1 MVMPY
6 TTPQPDQL
14 GPAASPP
21 GPDLGQLDRLLG
33 DVLFESVV
41 AQTARAVIYRIRLG
55 ASDGRLL
62 ALKVALA
69 PSDAEDLARFR
80 HEVRLLSEAR
90 HPHVV
95 AVSDFGVL
103 PGDYPFLAMELLSAE
118 SLGERLEGRGWD
130 AFYEAAL
137 QAAAGLAHIHRQ
149 GVLHMDLKPRNL
161 GLVPGAEI
169 QVKILDFGLAQ
180 AVCEPLDRRIR
191 GTLAYAAPEVLLQDS
206 YDQRADLYSLGMTL
220 YELATGVLPSAGDDR
235 TAIRFH
241 LEGEI
246 PDPRRSRPD
255 MPAALAE
262 ILCRL
267 LRRDPR
273 ERYSGAG
280 QLLAALS
287 QAAGRASDPSV
298 LALSR
303 GALLASRLVG
313 RDDIVQRLRAA
324 LAAAAGG
331 SGGVLV
337 LEGGEG
343 MGKSRLLREF
353 RLLAAVDG
361 ARVARGH
368 GLAERARPL
377 GPFLEAAAALGVE
390 VKAPFEAAREE
401 WEPRERFRLYR
412 EISDRLTTCAAAG
425 PPVVLLLDDLHLA
438 DEESEEMLAFLAGE
452 LTAARVLVVA
462 SRRPGEDAAPSEA
475 AGSGSAPGLSSIR
488 LAPLERTGTTLLV
501 DACLGTSGLPG
512 TFYDWVHTQAEGS
525 PALTQQLLRHL
536 VEERVLQ
543 FRDGEWKPSLAALA
557 RWASAPGGLEAM
569 DWQRLA
575 ALPAPEREVIEAA
588 SVIAE
593 PFDLDL
599 LARLLG
605 QDPQALYG
613 RLAALRSQG
622 VLDRLLESGGEVH
635 AFPRRRFRQAL
646 YASLD
651 VGRRALLHRRLA
663 EILAARPAPEA
674 GGGERAAAVADHFWR
689 GGERGRALPYL
700 VAAAESATA
709 VYGHAQA
716 AALYGRA
723 AEAAAE
729 RGEASLAAR
738 LRMAQAEALSAGG
751 AFVRALR
758 VYHDLLRLPEAE
770 EAGPGFLAMVHA
782 RQGRLHSRLGEH
794 EAALESHTQG
804 LARLGADPAPAGEAE
819 LAPASAPSMTRG
831 VMLVGSSD
839 RREVEPKAETSLEIE
854 LLQGKATALRDLA
867 QWDAA
872 FVSAREALARAGAL
886 RLERQRAQLLNTLGT
901 IYSARG
907 DWRRAGRLLRRG
919 LRVSERAGDEA
930 LCLTLR
936 NNLGNVFWKTGDYE
950 RALALY
956 SHNLAHCERT
966 HDPWGQIFA
975 LNNLG
980 ILECSRGNW
989 RAAREPLTRSLELK
1003 RRLGARGNEALALLN
1018 LGEVEEV
1025 LGNWQRAERHYG
1037 RALKLLE
1044 RAPEGAERFAALAQL
1059 ASLDRKRGREAE
1071 AERRAREALAGAERL
1086 GDRDLLALCYH
1097 QLGLIEKDHESW
1109 EPAAEHLG
1117 KALELV
1123 EATGTP
1129 RALARV
1135 HVSLAD
1141 LALRRGQVDLAAR
1154 HAAAARQRV
1163 EALGDRL
1170 TQAKLL
1176 AAEARLAGLRDDVD
1190 GCERLFAESV
1200 RLFEELETPYEYA
1213 RGLYEWGLRTWNVD
1227 TALERLGRALVAFE
1241 RLGAEHEARRTS
1253 GAIERI
1259 REHQRSRAG
1268 RAGVDTLYEVVK
1280 VINSTLDLSQVLN
1293 RTMDLV
1299 LERLGAERGMIAL
1312 LEPITRELELAVV
1325 RNLGE
1330 EDETEGRRL
1339 SESVVRK
1346 VIDSREPILAADALA
1361 DRRFAGADSI
1371 VARHIV
1377 SILCVPL
1384 AIRDRLA
1391 GAIYVDHRR
1400 SSHLFGERD
1409 LQFLVAFADQ
1419 AAIAI
1424 ENARLYGE
1432 IDAARLRLKEENES
1446 LRREILSSHSLGTLI
1461 GKSRSIAE
1469 LKTMLERVAQSP
1481 STVLI
1486 RGESGTG
1493 KGLVA
1498 RIIHAISP
1506 RRQGPFVA
1514 FNCAALPESLVESE
1528 LFGHERGAFTG
1539 AAGQKLGRF
1548 EIAHHGTIFLDEVG
1562 KISRAVQA
1570 KLLRVVEDKEFERVG
1585 GTRTLKVDVRI
1596 IAATNLD
1603 LEQAIHSNEFRED
1616 LYYRLNIIPIVLP
1629 PLRERR
1635 EDVPYL
1641 VQHFLAKISRDMGLV
1656 RKELDPDV
1664 LDLFYA
1670 YRWPGNV
1677 RELEAAIHRALV
1689 LSGSDRL
1696 EVPDFHWIAVHAGA
1710 ATAAASAD
1718 AAPPA
1723 IQLGQ
1728 GGYPS
1733 ALDRYD
1739 RQLIAAALA
1748 QSGGRIRETARLLGI
1763 ARNTLKA
1770 KMKRFGLEVEG

>member
-1 MVMPY
+1 MVLMPH
-6 TTPQPDQL
+6 TTPEPE
-14 GPAASPP
+14 PVARAAPSS
-21 GPDLGQLDRLLG
+21 GPDLAQLDQLLG
-33 DVLFESVV
+33 DVLFEAVI
-41 AQTARAVIYRIRLG
+41 ARTARAVIYRIRTG
-55 ASDGRLL
+55 SPGGRPL
-62 ALKVALA
+62 ALKIALA

-95 AVSDFGVL
+95 EVSDFGVL
-103 PGDYPFLAMELLSAE
+103 PGDYPFVAMELLAGETLAE
-118 SLGERLEGRGWD
+118 KLEGRGWG
-130 AFYEAAL
+130 AFYDAAL

-149 GVLHMDLKPRNL
+149 GVMHMDLKPRNL
-161 GLVPGAEI
+161 GLVPGAE
-169 QVKILDFGLAQ
+169 VHLKILDFGLAQ

-206 YDQRADLYSLGMTL
+206 YDHRADLYSLGMTL

-241 LEGEI
+241 LAGDI
-246 PDPRRSRPD
+246 PDPRRHRPE
-255 MPAALAE
+255 MPPELAE
-262 ILCRL
+262 ILLRL

-273 ERYSGAG
+273 ERYASAG

-287 QAAGRASDPSV
+287 QAAGRGSDPSV

-303 GALLASRLVG
+303 GTLLASRLVG
-313 RDDIVQRLRAA
+313 RDEILQRLRGD
-324 LAAAAGG
+324 LAAAAEGH
-331 SGGVLV
+331 GGVLL

-361 ARVARGH
+361 ARVARGR
-368 GLAERARPL
+368 GLPERSQPL
-377 GPFLEAAAALGVE
+377 GPFLEAAAGLGVA
-390 VKAPFEAAREE
+390 VKAPLAAAHEE
-401 WEPRERFRLYR
+401 WEGAKAFAPGSDQCPGAPSVARPARRAPEPRERFRLYR
-412 EISDRLTTCAAAG
+412 EISDRLTASAAAG

-438 DEESEEMLAFLAGE
+438 DEESEAMLAFLAGE

-462 SRRPGEDAAPSEA
+462 TRRPSDEAGGGEQGG
-475 AGSGSAPGLSSIR
+475 AGLAPGLSSIW
-488 LAPLERTGTTLLV
+488 LAPLDRAGTTLLV
-501 DACLGTSGLPG
+501 DACLGTSGLPAS
-512 TFYDWVHTQAEGS
+512 FYDWVHTQAEGS

-536 VEERVLQ
+536 VEDHVVH

-557 RWASAPGGLEAM
+557 RWASAPGGIEAM
-569 DWQRLA
+569 DWQRLT
-575 ALPAPEREVIEAA
+575 ALPEPEREVLEAA

-593 PFDLDL
+593 PFDLEL

-605 QDPQALYG
+605 QDPQVVYG
-613 RLAALRSQG
+613 RLAMLRTQGALE
-622 VLDRLLESGGEVH
+622 RLLESGGEVY

-646 YASLD
+646 YGSLD
-651 VGRRALLHRRLA
+651 LARRSLLHRRLA
-663 EILAARPAPEA
+663 EILETRPEPD
-674 GGGERAAAVADHFWR
+674 AAVAEHFWR
-689 GGERGRALPYL
+689 AGERGRALPYL
-700 VAAAESATA
+700 IAAAESATA

-716 AALYGRA
+716 AVLYGRA

-729 RGEASLAAR
+729 RGEAAGAAR

-751 AFVRALR
+751 SFVRALR
-758 VYHDLLRLPEAE
+758 VYHDLLRLTEVE
-770 EAGPGFLAMVHA
+770 EAGLGFLALVCA
-782 RQGRLHSRLGEH
+782 RKGRLHSRLGEH
-794 EAALESHTQG
+794 EAALESHGEG
-804 LARLGADPAPAGEAE
+804 LARLAGAAGAADDAGEPEAQ
-819 LAPASAPSMTRG
+819 
-831 VMLVGSSD
+831 
-839 RREVEPKAETSLEIE
+839 TSLEID
-854 LLQGKATALRDLA
+854 LLQGKALALRDLA
-867 QWDAA
+867 QWEAA
-872 FVSAREALARAGAL
+872 FAAAREALARAGAL

-901 IYSARG
+901 IFSARG
-907 DWRRAGRLLRRG
+907 DWRRAGRLLRRA
-919 LRVSERAGDEA
+919 LRVGERAGDEA

-936 NNLGNVFWKTGDYE
+936 NNLGNVLWKTGDYE
-950 RALALY
+950 QALALH
-956 SHNLAHCERT
+956 SRNLEHCERT

-989 RAAREPLTRSLELK
+989 RAAREPLTRSLEIK
-1003 RRLGARGNEALALLN
+1003 RRLAARGNEALALLN

-1025 LGNWQRAERHYG
+1025 LGNWQRAERHYT

-1044 RAPEGAERFAALAQL
+1044 RSPEGAERFAALAQL
-1059 ASLDRKRGREAE
+1059 ASLERKRGRAAD
-1071 AERRAREALAGAERL
+1071 AERRAREALAGAERI
-1086 GDRDLLALCYH
+1086 GDRDLVAHCCH
-1097 QLGLIEKDHESW
+1097 QLGLIEKDRESW
-1109 EPAAEHLG
+1109 DAAAEHLG
-1117 KALELV
+1117 RALELV
-1123 EATGTP
+1123 EATGT
-1129 RALARV
+1129 RQALARV
-1135 HVSLAD
+1135 HISLAD
-1141 LALRRGQVDLAAR
+1141 LALRRSQLEVAAH
-1154 HAAAARQRV
+1154 HAAEARRRV

-1170 TQAKLL
+1170 ARAKLL
-1176 AAEARLAGLRDDVD
+1176 AAEARLAGVRDDVD
-1190 GCERLFAESV
+1190 GCERLFAEAV
-1200 RLFEELETPYEYA
+1200 RLCEELETPYEYA
-1213 RGLYEWGLRTWNVD
+1213 RTLYEWGLRTWNLD

-1241 RLGAEHEARRTS
+1241 RLGAETEARRTS
-1253 GAIERI
+1253 GALERI

-1268 RAGVDTLYEVVK
+1268 RAGADTLYEVVK
-1280 VINSTLDLSQVLN
+1280 VINSSLDLQQVLD

-1330 EDETEGRRL
+1330 DDRAEGRKL

-1346 VIDSREPILAADALA
+1346 VIDSREPILAVDAMADQ
-1361 DRRFAGADSI
+1361 RFAGAESI

-1384 AIRDRLA
+1384 AIRDRPA

-1432 IDAARLRLKEENES
+1432 IDAARVRLKEENEA
-1446 LRREILSSHSLGTLI
+1446 LRREILSSHHLGSLI
-1461 GKSRSIAE
+1461 GKSRAIAE

-1498 RIIHAISP
+1498 RIIHTVSP
-1506 RRQGPFVA
+1506 LRQGPFVA
-1514 FNCAALPESLVESE
+1514 FNCAALPETLVESE
-1528 LFGHERGAFTG
+1528 LFGHEKGAFTG
-1539 AAGQKLGRF
+1539 AAGQKPGRF
-1548 EIAHHGTIFLDEVG
+1548 ELAHHGTIFIDEVG

-1596 IAATNLD
+1596 VAATNLD
-1603 LEQAIHSNEFRED
+1603 LEQAIHRNEFRED

-1635 EDVPYL
+1635 EDIPYL
-1641 VQHFLAKISRDMGLV
+1641 VQHFLTKISRDMGLQ
-1656 RKELDPDV
+1656 RKELDPAV

-1689 LSGSDRL
+1689 LSGSERL
-1696 EVPDFHWIAVHAGA
+1696 EVGDFHWIAAQTGA
-1710 ATAAASAD
+1710 AAAEAAGTAA
-1718 AAPPA
+1718 PA
-1723 IQLGQ
+1723 IQLAQ
-1728 GGYPS
+1728 GGYAS
-1733 ALDRYD
+1733 AVDRYD
-1739 RQLIAAALA
+1739 RQLVTAALA
-1748 QSGGRIRETARLLGI
+1748 QSGGKIRETARLLGI

-1770 KMKRFGLEVEG
+1770 KMKKFGLEAEG

>member
-1 MVMPY
+1 MVLVPE
-6 TTPQPDQL
+6 TTPEPDRL
-14 GPAASPP
+14 TALPRVTG
-21 GPDLGQLDRLLG
+21 GPDLAQLDRLLG
-33 DVLFESVV
+33 DVLFEAVV
-41 AQTARAVIYRIRLG
+41 ARTSRAAVYRVRVG
-55 ASDGRLL
+55 SPDGRPL
-62 ALKVALA
+62 ALKVALS

-90 HPHVV
+90 HPNVV
-95 AVSDFGVL
+95 EVSDFGVL
-103 PGDYPFLAMELLSAE
+103 PGDYPFLAMELLAAE
-118 SLGERLEGRGWD
+118 TLAERLEGCGWED
-130 AFYEAAL
+130 FYEAAI

-149 GVLHMDLKPRNL
+149 GIVHMDLKPRNL
-161 GLVPGAEI
+161 GLVPGEGLHL
-169 QVKILDFGLAQ
+169 KILDFGLAQ

-220 YELATGVLPSAGDDR
+220 YELATRTLPSAGDDR

-241 LEGEI
+241 LEGEV

-255 MPAALAE
+255 MPPALADV
-262 ILCRL
+262 LKRL

-273 ERYSGAG
+273 ERYAGAG

-313 RDDIVQRLRAA
+313 RDEILQRLRAA
-324 LAAAAGG
+324 LAGAGEG
-331 SGGVLV
+331 RGGVLV

-353 RLLAAVDG
+353 RLLAAIDG
-361 ARVARGH
+361 ARVARGR
-368 GLAERARPL
+368 GLPERAQPL

-390 VKAPFEAAREE
+390 VEAPLAVAEEE

-412 EISDRLTTCAAAG
+412 EIFDRLTACAAEG

-452 LTAARVLVVA
+452 PSAARVLVVA
-462 SRRPGEDAAPSEA
+462 SRRLAEETAA
-475 AGSGSAPGLSSIR
+475 AGAPAAGDPGGGLAPGLATIW
-488 LAPLERTGTTLLV
+488 LAPLDRAGTTLLV
-501 DACLGTSGLPG
+501 DACLGTAGLPA
-512 TFYDWVHTQAEGS
+512 TFYDWVHTQVDGS
-525 PALTQQLLRHL
+525 PASTQQLLRHL

-543 FRDGEWKPSLAALA
+543 FRDGEWKPSLPALA
-557 RWASAPGGLEAM
+557 RWASAPGSLEAM

-575 ALPAPEREVIEAA
+575 ALPEPERQVLEAA
-588 SVIAE
+588 AVVAE
-593 PFDLDL
+593 PFDLEL

-605 QDPQALYG
+605 EEPQLLYG
-613 RLAALRSQG
+613 RLAQLRALG
-622 VLDRLLESGGEVH
+622 LLERLLESGGEVY

-646 YASLD
+646 YGSLD
-651 VGRRALLHRRLA
+651 TARRAALHRRLA
-663 EILAARPAPEA
+663 EILEAHAGPAA
-674 GGGERAAAVADHFWR
+674 GGGELAAGHPAAAVAGQRMAAVAEHFWR
-689 GGERGRALPYL
+689 AGERGRALPYL

-716 AALYGRA
+716 ASLYGRA

-729 RGEASLAAR
+729 RGESATAAR
-738 LRMAQAEALSAGG
+738 MRMEQAEALSAGG
-751 AFVRALR
+751 SFVRALR
-758 VYHDLLRLPEAE
+758 VYHDLLRLPEAA
-770 EAGPGFLAMVHA
+770 EAGAAFLARVYV
-782 RQGRLHSRLGEH
+782 RKGRLHGRLGEH
-794 EAALESHTQG
+794 EAALESHEEG
-804 LARLGADPAPAGEAE
+804 LAQLAGVAAGEEGDA
-819 LAPASAPSMTRG
+819 LPALPA
-831 VMLVGSSD
+831 LN
-839 RREVEPKAETSLEIE
+839 IE
-854 LLQGKATALRDLA
+854 LLQGKALALRDLS
-867 QWDAA
+867 QWEAA
-872 FVSAREALARAGAL
+872 FSAAREALARAGAL
-886 RLERQRAQLLNTLGT
+886 GLERQRAQLLNTLGS
-901 IYSARG
+901 IFSARG
-907 DWRRAGRLLRRG
+907 DWRRAGRLLRRA
-919 LRVSERAGDEA
+919 LKVAERAGDEA

-936 NNLGNVFWKTGDYE
+936 NNLGNVLWKTGAFE
-950 RALALY
+950 PALALY
-956 SHNLAHCERT
+956 SSNLEHCERT
-966 HDPWGQIFA
+966 RDPWGQIFA

-989 RAAREPLTRSLELK
+989 KAAREPLQRSLELK
-1003 RRLGARGNEALALLN
+1003 RRLGARGNEALALVN

-1025 LGNWQRAERHYG
+1025 LGNWQRAERNYA

-1044 RAPEGAERFAALAQL
+1044 RSPGHAERFAALAQL
-1059 ASLDRKRGREAE
+1059 ASLDRKRGRA
-1071 AERRAREALAGAERL
+1071 ADSERRAREAAAGAERI
-1086 GDRDLLALCYH
+1086 GDRDLLAHCYH
-1097 QLGLIEKDHESW
+1097 QLGLLEKDRESW
-1109 EPAAEHLG
+1109 DAAADLLG
-1117 KALELV
+1117 RALELV
-1123 EATGTP
+1123 EGTGSLQ
-1129 RALARV
+1129 ALARV

-1141 LALRRGQVDLAAR
+1141 LALRRTQLDAAAR
-1154 HAAAARQRV
+1154 HAAEARRRV
-1163 EALGDRL
+1163 EALGDQL
-1170 TQAKLL
+1170 TRAKLL
-1176 AAEARLAGLRDDVD
+1176 AAEARLSGLRDDID

-1200 RLFEELETPYEYA
+1200 RLCEQLETPYEYA
-1213 RGLYEWGLRTWNVD
+1213 RALYEWGLRTWNLD
-1227 TALERLGRALVAFE
+1227 TALERLGRALAAFE
-1241 RLGAEHEARRTS
+1241 RLGAETEARRTK
-1253 GAIERI
+1253 GAVERI
-1259 REHQRSRAG
+1259 REHRRVRGG
-1268 RAGVDTLYEVVK
+1268 RAAGDTLYEVVK
-1280 VINSTLDLSQVLN
+1280 VINSTLDLGEVLN

-1299 LERLGAERGMIAL
+1299 LERLGAERGMIVL
-1312 LEPITRELELAVV
+1312 LEPITKDLQLAAV
-1325 RNLGE
+1325 RNLGGAAGE
-1330 EDETEGRRL
+1330 AEAEGRRL
-1339 SESVVRK
+1339 SESVVRR
-1346 VIDSREPILAADALA
+1346 VIEGREPILAADAMA
-1361 DRRFAGADSI
+1361 DQRFAEAESI
-1371 VARHIV
+1371 VTRHIV

-1384 AIRDRLA
+1384 AIRDRTA

-1409 LQFLVAFADQ
+1409 LRFLTAFADQ

-1432 IDAARLRLKEENES
+1432 IDAARVRLKEENES
-1446 LRREILSSHSLGTLI
+1446 LRREVLSSHSLGSLI
-1461 GKSRSIAE
+1461 GRSRAIAE

-1498 RIIHAISP
+1498 RIIHAVSP

-1514 FNCAALPESLVESE
+1514 FNCAALPETLVESE

-1548 EIAHHGTIFLDEVG
+1548 ELAHHGTIFLDEVG
-1562 KISRAVQA
+1562 KVSRAVQS

-1603 LEQAIHSNEFRED
+1603 LEQAIHRNEFRED

-1641 VQHFLAKISRDMGLV
+1641 VQHFLGKISRDMGLE
-1656 RKELDPDV
+1656 RKELDPAV

-1670 YRWPGNV
+1670 YRWPGNI

-1696 EVPDFHWIAVHAGA
+1696 EVPDFHWIAVQAGA
-1710 ATAAASAD
+1710 AAGLSDT
-1718 AAPPA
+1718 APPA
-1723 IQLGQ
+1723 VQLAQ
-1728 GGYPS
+1728 GGYTA

-1739 RQLIAAALA
+1739 RQLLAAALA
-1748 QSGGRIRETARLLGI
+1748 QSGGKIRETARLLGI

-1770 KMKRFGLEVEG
+1770 KMRRLGLEAEG

>member
-1 MVMPY
+1 LIPH
-6 TTPQPDQL
+6 TTPEPDYV
-14 GPAASPP
+14 ARVAPP
-21 GPDLGQLDRLLG
+21 SGPDLSQLDRLLG
-33 DVLFESVV
+33 DVLFEAVIARTS
-41 AQTARAVIYRIRLG
+41 RAVIYRIRVG
-55 ASDGRLL
+55 SPDGRPL
-62 ALKVALA
+62 ALKIALA

-95 AVSDFGVL
+95 EVSDFGVL
-103 PGDYPFLAMELLSAE
+103 PGDYPFLAMELLADQTLAE
-118 SLGERLEGRGWD
+118 KLAGRGWG
-130 AFYEAAL
+130 AFYDAAL

-149 GVLHMDLKPRNL
+149 GVVHMDLKPRNL
-161 GLVPGAEI
+161 GLVPGED
-169 QVKILDFGLAQ
+169 VHLKILDFGLAQ

-246 PDPRRSRPD
+246 DDPRRHRPE
-255 MPAALAE
+255 MPPELAE
-262 ILCRL
+262 ILRRL
-267 LRRDPR
+267 LRRDPS
-273 ERYSGAG
+273 ERYASAG

-287 QAAGRASDPSV
+287 QAAGRGSDASV

-303 GALLASRLVG
+303 GTLLASRLVG
-313 RDDIVQRLRAA
+313 RDEILLRLRAA
-324 LAAAAGG
+324 LAAAAAGQ
-331 SGGVLV
+331 GGVLV

-353 RLLAAVDG
+353 RLLAAVEG
-361 ARVARGH
+361 ARVARGR
-368 GLAERARPL
+368 GLPERTQPL
-377 GPFLEAAAALGVE
+377 GPFLEAAAGLGVE
-390 VKAPFEAAREE
+390 VKAPFEAAHEE
-401 WEPRERFRLYR
+401 WEGAKAFAPGSDQGLGAPSVARPARRAPRPRERFRLYR
-412 EISDRLTTCAAAG
+412 EISDRLTACAAGG
-425 PPVVLLLDDLHLA
+425 PPVALLLDDLHLA
-438 DEESEEMLAFLAGE
+438 GEESEEMLAFLAGE

-462 SRRPGEDAAPSEA
+462 TRRPCEET
-475 AGSGSAPGLSSIR
+475 AGSEPGGSGVSPGLSSIR
-488 LAPLERTGTTLLV
+488 LAPLDRGGTTLLV
-501 DACLGTSGLPG
+501 DACLGTAGLPA
-512 TFYDWVHTQAEGS
+512 TFYDWVHAQAEGS

-536 VEERVLQ
+536 VEDHVLH

-569 DWQRLA
+569 DWQRLT
-575 ALPAPEREVIEAA
+575 ALPEPEREVLEAA

-593 PFDLDL
+593 PFDLEL

-605 QDPQALYG
+605 QEPQVLYG
-613 RLAALRSQG
+613 RLATLRTEGALE
-622 VLDRLLESGGEVH
+622 RLLESGGEVYC
-635 AFPRRRFRQAL
+635 FPRRRFRQAL
-646 YASLD
+646 YGSLD
-651 VGRRALLHRRLA
+651 LGRRGVLHRRLA
-663 EILAARPAPEA
+663 EILETRPEPDAA
-674 GGGERAAAVADHFWR
+674 GGERVAAVAEHFWR
-689 GGERGRALPYL
+689 AGEHGRALPYL
-700 VAAAESATA
+700 VAAAERATA

-716 AALYGRA
+716 AALYCRA

-729 RGEASLAAR
+729 RGEAAAAAR

-751 AFVRALR
+751 SFVRALR

-770 EAGPGFLAMVHA
+770 EAGPGFLALVHV
-782 RQGRLHSRLGEH
+782 RKGRLHSRLGEH
-794 EAALESHTQG
+794 EAALESHERG
-804 LARLGADPAPAGEAE
+804 LARSSGPGSRAADDGDEAQ
-819 LAPASAPSMTRG
+819 
-831 VMLVGSSD
+831 
-839 RREVEPKAETSLEIE
+839 TSLEIE
-854 LLQGKATALRDLA
+854 LLQGKALALRDLA
-867 QWDAA
+867 QWEAA
-872 FVSAREALARAGAL
+872 FASAREALSRAGAL

-901 IYSARG
+901 IFSARG
-907 DWRRAGRLLRRG
+907 DWRRAGRLLRRA
-919 LRVSERAGDEA
+919 LRVGERAGDEA

-936 NNLGNVFWKTGDYE
+936 NNLGNVLWKTGDYE
-950 RALALY
+950 QALALY
-956 SHNLAHCERT
+956 SRNLEHCERT
-966 HDPWGQIFA
+966 RDPWGQIFA

-989 RAAREPLTRSLELK
+989 RAALEPLTRSLEIK

-1025 LGNWQRAERHYG
+1025 LGNWQRAERHYA

-1044 RAPEGAERFAALAQL
+1044 RSPEGAERFAALAQL
-1059 ASLDRKRGREAE
+1059 ASLDRKRGRAAD
-1071 AERRAREALAGAERL
+1071 AERQARAALAGAERL
-1086 GDRDLLALCYH
+1086 GDRDLLAHCYH
-1097 QLGLIEKDHESW
+1097 QLGLIEKDRESW
-1109 EPAAEHLG
+1109 ETAAEHLG

-1123 EATGTP
+1123 EATGT
-1129 RALARV
+1129 RQALARV
-1135 HVSLAD
+1135 HISLAD
-1141 LALRRGQVDLAAR
+1141 LALRRTQIE
-1154 HAAAARQRV
+1154 HAAHHAAEARRRV

-1170 TQAKLL
+1170 ARGKLL
-1176 AAEARLAGLRDDVD
+1176 AVEARLAGLRDDVD
-1190 GCERLFAESV
+1190 GCERLFAEGV

-1213 RGLYEWGLRTWNVD
+1213 RSLYEWGLRTWNLD

-1241 RLGAEHEARRTS
+1241 RLGAENEARRTS
-1253 GAIERI
+1253 GAVERI

-1268 RAGVDTLYEVVK
+1268 RAGADTLYEVVK
-1280 VINSTLDLSQVLN
+1280 VINSSLDLQQVLD

-1325 RNLGE
+1325 RNLGQ
-1330 EDETEGRRL
+1330 DDQAEGRKL

-1346 VIDSREPILAADALA
+1346 VIDSREPILAADAMA
-1361 DRRFAGADSI
+1361 DQRFAGAESI

-1432 IDAARLRLKEENES
+1432 IDAARVRLKEENES
-1446 LRREILSSHSLGTLI
+1446 LRREILSSHHLGSLI
-1461 GKSRSIAE
+1461 GKSRAIAE

-1498 RIIHAISP
+1498 RIIHTVSP

-1514 FNCAALPESLVESE
+1514 FNCAALPETLIESE
-1528 LFGHERGAFTG
+1528 LFGHEKGAFTG
-1539 AAGQKLGRF
+1539 AAGQKPGRF
-1548 EIAHHGTIFLDEVG
+1548 ELAHHGTIFIDEIG
-1562 KISRAVQA
+1562 KVSRAMQA

-1585 GTRTLKVDVRI
+1585 GTRTLKADVRI

-1641 VQHFLAKISRDMGLV
+1641 VQHFLTKISRDMGLV
-1656 RKELDPDV
+1656 RKELDPAV

-1689 LSGSDRL
+1689 LAASDRL
-1696 EVPDFHWIAVHAGA
+1696 EVADFHWIAVQAGA
-1710 ATAAASAD
+1710 APAPPES
-1718 AAPPA
+1718 APPA
-1723 IQLGQ
+1723 IQLAQ
-1728 GGYPS
+1728 GGY
-1733 ALDRYD
+1733 AAAVDRYD
-1739 RQLIAAALA
+1739 RQLVTAALA
-1748 QSGGRIRETARLLGI
+1748 QSDGKIRETARLLGI

-1770 KMKRFGLEVEG
+1770 KMKKFGLEAEG